1 MSNYDIDYVNCSL
14 CEKCIDACPFDA
26 IDIVD
31 DKIEMNSAC
40 KACGICVDSCPE
52 GLISKVEDQRESVD
66 KSQYRDVLVFAEQIE
81 GEVHPVTYELMG
93 KGRELANKID
103 QELHVILLGHDLMD
117 QTDEI
122 LAHGAD
128 KIYVYNQKALHHFD
142 VQAYARAFEDCVEKT
157 KPTIILIGATPV
169 GRSLA
174 PRISTRFRTG
184 LTADCTILD
193 VRENTDLVQT
203 RPAFGG
209 NIMARILTTRTR
221 PQMAT
226 MRYKVMEPAAKVD
239 NPTGEI
245 INFSVPEEELETR
258 SNFISITKKPEVESI
273 EEADKIIAVGRGI
286 REEKDLEMIKEL
298 ADLIGAKIG
307 TTRPLIE
314 KGWTGHHQQIG
325 LSGRSV
331 RPELIITLGI
341 SGAVQFVAGMKSS
354 EHIFAVNSDPEAS
367 IFNVAHYGMVGDLYD
382 IVPKLIEKIK
392 DGENVFEKIEKEA
405 VAI

>member
-14 CEKCIDACPFDA
+14 CKKCIEDCPFDA
-26 IDIVD
+26 IEIVD
-31 DKIEMNSAC
+31 GKIEMNSAC
-40 KACGICVDSCPE
+40 KACGICVKSCPE
-52 GLISKVEDQRESVD
+52 DLIQPVEDKRKSVD
-66 KSQYRDVLVFAEQIE
+66 KSLYSDVLIFAEQLE

-93 KGRELANKID
+93 KGRELADKIN

-117 QTDEI
+117 QTEEI

-128 KIYVYNQKALHHFD
+128 KIYVYNQEQLHHFD
-142 VQAYARAFEDCVEKT
+142 VEAYAKAFEDCVKRT
-157 KPTIILIGATPV
+157 KPTIILIGATSI

-174 PRISTRFRTG
+174 PRISTRFKTG

-226 MRYKVMEPAAKVD
+226 VRYKVMEPAQRVD

-245 INFSVPEEELETR
+245 INFSVAEEELETR
-258 SNFISITKKPEVESI
+258 SNFISITKKPEIDSI
-273 EEADKIIAVGRGI
+273 EEAAKIIAVGRGV

-314 KGWTGHHQQIG
+314 KGWTDHHQQIG

-354 EHIFAVNSDPEAS
+354 EHIFAVNSDPDAS
-367 IFNVAHYGMVGDLYD
+367 IFNVAHYGLVGDLYE

-392 DGENVFEKIEKEA
+392 NGENVFREKAAA
-405 VAI
+405 VN

>member
-1 MSNYDIDYVNCSL
+1 MSNYSIDYVNCSL
-14 CEKCIDACPFDA
+14 CEKCIEACPFDA

-31 DKIEMNSAC
+31 GKIEMNSAC
-40 KACGICVDSCPE
+40 KACGICVKSCPE
-52 GLISKVEDQRESVD
+52 GLIQPVEDKRKSVD
-66 KSQYRDVLVFAEQIE
+66 KSQYTDVLVFAEQLE

-93 KGRELANKID
+93 KGRELANKIN

-117 QTDEI
+117 QTEEI

-128 KIYVYNQKALHHFD
+128 KVYVYNQKPLHHFD
-142 VQAYARAFEDCVEKT
+142 VEAYAKAFEDCVRRT
-157 KPTIILIGATPV
+157 KPTIILIGATSI

-174 PRISTRFRTG
+174 PRISTRFKTG

-226 MRYKVMEPAAKVD
+226 VRYKVMEPAERVG
-239 NPTGEI
+239 NPSGEV
-245 INFSVPEEELETR
+245 INFTVPEAELKTR

-273 EEADKIIAVGRGI
+273 EEADKIIAVGRGV

-314 KGWTGHHQQIG
+314 KGWTDHQQQIG

-367 IFNVAHYGMVGDLYD
+367 IFNVAHYGMVGDLYE

-392 DGENVFEKIEKEA
+392 NGEKVFEKKA
-405 VAI
+405 VAVK

>member
-1 MSNYDIDYVNCSL
+1 MSNYSIDYVNCSL
-14 CEKCIDACPFDA
+14 CKVCIEACPFDA

-31 DKIEMNSAC
+31 GKIEMNSAC
-40 KACGICVDSCPE
+40 KACGICVKSCPE
-52 GLISKVEDQRESVD
+52 GLIQPVEDKRKTVD
-66 KSQYRDVLVFAEQIE
+66 KSLYSDVLVFAEQLE
-81 GEVHPVTYELMG
+81 GKIHPVTHELMG
-93 KGRELANKID
+93 KGRELADKIN
-103 QELHVILLGHDLMD
+103 QELHVILLGHDLTD
-117 QTDEI
+117 QTEEI

-128 KIYVYNQKALHHFD
+128 KVYVYNQEPLHHFD
-142 VQAYARAFEDCVEKT
+142 VEAYARAFEDCVERT
-157 KPTIILIGATPV
+157 KPTIILIGATSI

-174 PRISTRFRTG
+174 PRISTRFKTG

-226 MRYKVMEPAAKVD
+226 VRYKVMEPAERIE
-239 NPTGEI
+239 NPTGEV
-245 INFSVPEEELETR
+245 INFSVDEKELETR
-258 SNFISITKKPEVESI
+258 SNFVSITKKPEVDSI
-273 EEADKIIAVGRGI
+273 EEADKIIAVGRGV

-314 KGWTGHHQQIG
+314 KGWTEHQQQIG

-331 RPELIITLGI
+331 RPELLITLGV
-341 SGAVQFVAGMKSS
+341 SGSVQFVAGMKSS
-354 EHIFAVNSDPEAS
+354 EHIFAVNTDPEAS
-367 IFNVAHYGMVGDLYD
+367 IFNVAHYGMVGDLYE

-392 DGENVFEKIEKEA
+392 NGEQVFEKTAAA
-405 VAI
+405 V

>member
-1 MSNYDIDYVNCSL
+1 MSNYSIDYVNCSL
-14 CEKCIDACPFDA
+14 CKVCIEACPFDA

-31 DKIEMNSAC
+31 GKIEMNSAC
-40 KACGICVDSCPE
+40 KACGICVKSCPE
-52 GLISKVEDQRESVD
+52 GLIQPVEDKRESVD
-66 KSQYRDVLVFAEQIE
+66 KSQYTDVLVFAEQLE
-81 GEVHPVTYELMG
+81 GEIHPVTYELMG
-93 KGRELANKID
+93 KGRELADKID
-103 QELHVILLGHDLMD
+103 QELHVILLGHDITD
-117 QTDEI
+117 QTEEI

-128 KIYVYNQKALHHFD
+128 KVYVYNQEPLHHFD
-142 VQAYARAFEDCVEKT
+142 VEAYAKAFEDCVQRT
-157 KPTIILIGATPV
+157 KPTIILIGATSI

-174 PRISTRFRTG
+174 PRISTRFKTG

-226 MRYKVMEPAAKVD
+226 VRYKVMEPAVKID
-239 NPTGEI
+239 NPTGEV
-245 INFSVPEEELETR
+245 INFSVDEKELETR
-258 SNFISITKKPEVESI
+258 SNFVSITKKPEVESI
-273 EEADKIIAVGRGI
+273 EEADKIIAVGRGV

-314 KGWTGHHQQIG
+314 KGWTEHQQQIG

-331 RPELIITLGI
+331 RPELLITLGI
-341 SGAVQFVAGMKSS
+341 SGSVQFVAGMKSS
-354 EHIFAVNSDPEAS
+354 EHIFAVNTDPEAS
-367 IFNVAHYGMVGDLYD
+367 IFNVAHYGMVGDLYE

-392 DGENVFEKIEKEA
+392 NGEKVFEREA
-405 VAI
+405 AAV

>member
-1 MSNYDIDYVNCSL
+1 MSNYSIDYVNCSL
-14 CEKCIDACPFDA
+14 CKVCIEACPFDA

-31 DKIEMNSAC
+31 GKIEMNSAC
-40 KACGICVDSCPE
+40 KACGICVKSCPE
-52 GLISKVEDQRESVD
+52 GLIQPVEDKRETVD
-66 KSQYRDVLVFAEQIE
+66 KSEYTDVLVFAEQLE
-81 GEVHPVTYELMG
+81 GEIHPVTYELMG
-93 KGRELANKID
+93 KGRELADKID
-103 QELHVILLGHDLMD
+103 QELHVILLGHDITD
-117 QTDEI
+117 QTEEI

-128 KIYVYNQKALHHFD
+128 KVYVYNQEPLHHFD
-142 VQAYARAFEDCVEKT
+142 VEAYAKAFEDCVKRT
-157 KPTIILIGATPV
+157 KPTIILIGATSI

-174 PRISTRFRTG
+174 PRISTRFKTG

-226 MRYKVMEPAAKVD
+226 VRYKVMEPAERVD
-239 NPTGEI
+239 APTGEV
-245 INFSVPEEELETR
+245 INFSVDEKELETR
-258 SNFISITKKPEVESI
+258 SNFVNITKKPEVESI
-273 EEADKIIAVGRGI
+273 EEADKIIAVGRGV

-314 KGWTGHHQQIG
+314 KGWTDHQQQIG

-331 RPELIITLGI
+331 RPELLITLGV
-341 SGAVQFVAGMKSS
+341 SGSVQFVAGMKSS
-354 EHIFAVNSDPEAS
+354 EHIFAVNTDPEAS
-367 IFNVAHYGMVGDLYD
+367 IFNVAHYGMVGDLYE

-392 DGENVFEKIEKEA
+392 NGEQIFEKTAAA
-405 VAI
+405 V

>member
-1 MSNYDIDYVNCSL
+1 MSNYSIDYVNCSL
-14 CEKCIDACPFDA
+14 CKVCIEACPFDA

-31 DKIEMNSAC
+31 GKIEMNSAC
-40 KACGICVDSCPE
+40 KACGICVKSCPE
-52 GLISKVEDQRESVD
+52 GLIQPLEDKREKVD
-66 KSQYRDVLVFAEQIE
+66 KSEYTNVLVFAEQLE
-81 GEVHPVTYELMG
+81 GKIHPVTFELMG
-93 KGRELANKID
+93 KGRELADKIN
-103 QELHVILLGHDLMD
+103 QELHVILLGHDLTD
-117 QTDEI
+117 QTEEI

-128 KIYVYNQKALHHFD
+128 KVYVYNQEPLHHFD
-142 VQAYARAFEDCVEKT
+142 VEAYARAFEDCVERT
-157 KPTIILIGATPV
+157 KPTIILIGATSI

-174 PRISTRFRTG
+174 PRISTRFKTG

-226 MRYKVMEPAAKVD
+226 VRYKVMEPAERVD
-239 NPTGEI
+239 RPTGEV
-245 INFSVPEEELETR
+245 INFSVDEKELETR
-258 SNFISITKKPEVESI
+258 SNFVSITKKPEIESI
-273 EEADKIIAVGRGI
+273 EEADKIIAVGRGV

-314 KGWTGHHQQIG
+314 KGWTEHHQQIG

-331 RPELIITLGI
+331 RPELLITLGV
-341 SGAVQFVAGMKSS
+341 SGSVQFVAGMKSS
-354 EHIFAVNSDPEAS
+354 EHIFAVNTDPEAS
-367 IFNVAHYGMVGDLYD
+367 IFNIAHYGMVGDLYE

-392 DGENVFEKIEKEA
+392 NGEQVFEKTAAA
-405 VAI
+405 V

>member
-1 MSNYDIDYVNCSL
+1 MSNYSIDYVNCSL
-14 CEKCIDACPFDA
+14 CKVCIEACPFDA

-31 DKIEMNSAC
+31 GKIEMNSAC
-40 KACGICVDSCPE
+40 KACGICVKSCPE
-52 GLISKVEDQRESVD
+52 GLIQPVEDKRKTVD
-66 KSQYRDVLVFAEQIE
+66 KSLYSDVLVFAEQLE
-81 GEVHPVTYELMG
+81 GKIHPVTYELMG
-93 KGRELANKID
+93 KGRELADKIN
-103 QELHVILLGHDLMD
+103 QELHVILLGHDLTD
-117 QTDEI
+117 QTEEI

-128 KIYVYNQKALHHFD
+128 KVYVYNQESLHHFD
-142 VQAYARAFEDCVEKT
+142 VEAYARAFEDCVERT
-157 KPTIILIGATPV
+157 KPTIILIGATSI

-174 PRISTRFRTG
+174 PRISTRFKTG

-193 VRENTDLVQT
+193 VRKNTDLVQT

-226 MRYKVMEPAAKVD
+226 VRYKVMEPAERIE
-239 NPTGEI
+239 NPTGEV
-245 INFSVPEEELETR
+245 INFSVDEKELETR
-258 SNFISITKKPEVESI
+258 SNFVSITKKPEVDSI
-273 EEADKIIAVGRGI
+273 EEADKIIAVGRGV

-314 KGWTGHHQQIG
+314 KGWTEHQQQIG

-331 RPELIITLGI
+331 RPELLITLGV
-341 SGAVQFVAGMKSS
+341 SGSVQFVAGMKSS
-354 EHIFAVNSDPEAS
+354 EHIFAVNTDPEAS
-367 IFNVAHYGMVGDLYD
+367 IFNVAHYGMVGDLYE

-392 DGENVFEKIEKEA
+392 NGEQVFEKTAAA
-405 VAI
+405 V

>member
-1 MSNYDIDYVNCSL
+1 MSNYSIDYVNCSL
-14 CEKCIDACPFDA
+14 CEKCIEACPFDA

-31 DKIEMNSAC
+31 GKIEMNSAC
-40 KACGICVDSCPE
+40 KACGICVKSCPD
-52 GLISKVEDQRESVD
+52 GLIQPVEDKRKSVD
-66 KSQYRDVLVFAEQIE
+66 KSQYTDVLVFAEQLE

-93 KGRELANKID
+93 KGRELANKIN

-117 QTDEI
+117 QTEEI

-128 KIYVYNQKALHHFD
+128 KVYVYNQKPLHHFD
-142 VQAYARAFEDCVEKT
+142 VEAYAKAFEDCVRKT
-157 KPTIILIGATPV
+157 KPTIILIGATSI

-174 PRISTRFRTG
+174 PRISTRFKTG

-226 MRYKVMEPAAKVD
+226 VRYKVMEPAERVG
-239 NPTGEI
+239 NPSGEV
-245 INFSVPEEELETR
+245 INFTVPEAELKTR

-273 EEADKIIAVGRGI
+273 EEADKIIAVGRGV

-314 KGWTGHHQQIG
+314 KGWTDHQQQIG

-367 IFNVAHYGMVGDLYD
+367 IFNVAHYGMVGDLYE

-392 DGENVFEKIEKEA
+392 NGEKVFEKKA
-405 VAI
+405 VAVK

>member
-1 MSNYDIDYVNCSL
+1 MSNYSIDYVNCSL
-14 CEKCIDACPFDA
+14 CEKCIEACPFDA

-31 DKIEMNSAC
+31 GKIEMNSAC
-40 KACGICVDSCPE
+40 KACGICVKSCPE
-52 GLISKVEDQRESVD
+52 GLIQPVKDKRKSVD
-66 KSQYRDVLVFAEQIE
+66 KSQYTDVLVFAEQLE

-93 KGRELANKID
+93 KGRELANKIN

-117 QTDEI
+117 QTEEI

-128 KIYVYNQKALHHFD
+128 KVYVYNQEPLYHFD
-142 VQAYARAFEDCVEKT
+142 VEAYAKAFEDCVKRT
-157 KPTIILIGATPV
+157 KPTIILIGATSI

-174 PRISTRFRTG
+174 PRISTRFKTG

-226 MRYKVMEPAAKVD
+226 VRYKVMEPAERVG
-239 NPTGEI
+239 NPTGEV
-245 INFSVPEEELETR
+245 INFTVPEAELKTR

-273 EEADKIIAVGRGI
+273 EEADKIIAVGRGV

-314 KGWTGHHQQIG
+314 KGWTDHQQQIG

-367 IFNVAHYGMVGDLYD
+367 IFNVAHYGMVGDLYE

-392 DGENVFEKIEKEA
+392 NGEKVFEKKA
-405 VAI
+405 VAVK

>member
-1 MSNYDIDYVNCSL
+1 MSNYSIDYVNCSL
-14 CEKCIDACPFDA
+14 CEKCIEACPFDA

-31 DKIEMNSAC
+31 GKIEMNSAC
-40 KACGICVDSCPE
+40 KACGICVKSCPE
-52 GLISKVEDQRESVD
+52 GLIQPVEDKRKSVD
-66 KSQYRDVLVFAEQIE
+66 KSQYTDVLVFAEQLE

-93 KGRELANKID
+93 KGRELANKIN

-128 KIYVYNQKALHHFD
+128 KVYVYNQKPLHHFD
-142 VQAYARAFEDCVEKT
+142 VEAYAKAFEDCVRRT
-157 KPTIILIGATPV
+157 KPTIILIGATSI

-174 PRISTRFRTG
+174 PRISTRFKTG

-226 MRYKVMEPAAKVD
+226 VRYKVMEPAERVD
-239 NPTGEI
+239 NPSGEV
-245 INFSVPEEELETR
+245 INFTVPKAELKTR

-273 EEADKIIAVGRGI
+273 EEADKIIAIGRGV
-286 REEKDLEMIKEL
+286 REEKDLEMIEEL
-298 ADLIGAKIG
+298 AALIGAKIG

-314 KGWTGHHQQIG
+314 KGWTDHQQQIG

-367 IFNVAHYGMVGDLYD
+367 IFNVAHYGMVGDLYE

-392 DGENVFEKIEKEA
+392 NGERVFEKKA
-405 VAI
+405 VAVK

>member
-1 MSNYDIDYVNCSL
+1 MSNYSIDYVNCSL
-14 CEKCIDACPFDA
+14 CKECIEACPFDA

-31 DKIEMNSAC
+31 DKITMNSAC
-40 KACGICVDSCPE
+40 KACGICVKSCPE
-52 GLISKVEDQRESVD
+52 GLIQPVEDKREAVD
-66 KSQYRDVLVFAEQIE
+66 KSKYTDVLIFAEQLE

-93 KGRELANKID
+93 KGRELANKIN

-117 QTDEI
+117 QTEEI

-128 KIYVYNQKALHHFD
+128 KVYVYNQEPLHHFD
-142 VQAYARAFEDCVEKT
+142 VEAYAKAFEDCVKRT
-157 KPTIILIGATPV
+157 KPTIILIGATSI

-174 PRISTRFRTG
+174 PRISTRFKTG

-226 MRYKVMEPAAKVD
+226 VRYKVMEPAKRVD
-239 NPTGEI
+239 NPAGEV
-245 INFSVPEEELETR
+245 INFSVPEEKLETR

-273 EEADKIIAVGRGI
+273 EEAKKIIAVGRGV

-314 KGWTGHHQQIG
+314 KGWTGHQQQIG

-331 RPELIITLGI
+331 RPELLITLGI

-367 IFNVAHYGMVGDLYD
+367 IFNVAHYGMVGDLYE
-382 IVPKLIEKIK
+382 IVPKLIDKIK
-392 DGENVFEKIEKEA
+392 NGDKIFDKKA
-405 VAI
+405 VAVK

>member
-1 MSNYDIDYVNCSL
+1 MSNYSIDYVNCSL
-14 CEKCIDACPFDA
+14 CKVCIEACPFDA

-31 DKIEMNSAC
+31 GKIEMNSAC
-40 KACGICVDSCPE
+40 KACGICVKSCPE
-52 GLISKVEDQRESVD
+52 GLIQPVEDKRKTVD
-66 KSQYRDVLVFAEQIE
+66 KSLYSDVLVFAEQLE
-81 GEVHPVTYELMG
+81 GKIHPVTHELMG
-93 KGRELANKID
+93 KGRELADKIN
-103 QELHVILLGHDLMD
+103 QELHVILLGHDLTD
-117 QTDEI
+117 QTEEI

-128 KIYVYNQKALHHFD
+128 KVYVYNQEPLHHFD
-142 VQAYARAFEDCVEKT
+142 VEAYARAFEDCVERT
-157 KPTIILIGATPV
+157 KPTIILIGATSI

-174 PRISTRFRTG
+174 PRISTRFKTG

-226 MRYKVMEPAAKVD
+226 VRYKVMEPAD
-239 NPTGEI
+239 RIENPTGEV
-245 INFSVPEEELETR
+245 INFSVDEKELETR
-258 SNFISITKKPEVESI
+258 SNFVSITKKPEVESI
-273 EEADKIIAVGRGI
+273 EEADKIIAVGRGV
-286 REEKDLEMIKEL
+286 REEKDLEMIREL

-314 KGWTGHHQQIG
+314 KGWTEHQQQIG

-331 RPELIITLGI
+331 RPELLITLGV
-341 SGAVQFVAGMKSS
+341 SGSVQFVAGMKSS
-354 EHIFAVNSDPEAS
+354 EHIFAVNTDPEAS
-367 IFNVAHYGMVGDLYD
+367 IFNVAHYGMVGDLYE

-392 DGENVFEKIEKEA
+392 NGEQVFEKTAAA
-405 VAI
+405 V

>member
-1 MSNYDIDYVNCSL
+1 MSNYSIDYVNCNL
-14 CEKCIDACPFDA
+14 CKVCIEACPFDA

-31 DKIEMNSAC
+31 GKIEMNSAC
-40 KACGICVDSCPE
+40 KACGICVKSCPE
-52 GLISKVEDQRESVD
+52 GLIQPIEDQRETVD
-66 KSQYRDVLVFAEQIE
+66 KSLYSDVLVFAEQLE
-81 GEVHPVTYELMG
+81 GEIHPVTYELMG
-93 KGRELANKID
+93 KGRELADKID
-103 QELHVILLGHDLMD
+103 QELHVILLGHDLTD
-117 QTDEI
+117 QTEEI

-128 KIYVYNQKALHHFD
+128 KVYVYNQEPLHHFD
-142 VQAYARAFEDCVEKT
+142 VEAYAKAFEDCVKKT
-157 KPTIILIGATPV
+157 KPTIILIGATSI

-174 PRISTRFRTG
+174 PRISTRFKTG

-226 MRYKVMEPAAKVD
+226 VRYKVMEPAERVD
-239 NPTGEI
+239 NPAGEVV
-245 INFSVPEEELETR
+245 NFSVDEKELETR
-258 SNFISITKKPEVESI
+258 SNFVSITKKPEVDSI
-273 EEADKIIAVGRGI
+273 EEADKIIAVGRGV

-314 KGWTGHHQQIG
+314 KGWTEHQQQIG

-331 RPELIITLGI
+331 RPELLITLGV
-341 SGAVQFVAGMKSS
+341 SGSVQFVAGMKSS
-354 EHIFAVNSDPEAS
+354 EHIFAVNTDPEAS
-367 IFNVAHYGMVGDLYD
+367 IFNVAHYGMVGDLYE

-392 DGENVFEKIEKEA
+392 NGEKVFEKQAAA
-405 VAI
+405 V